1 MTEQQIRSVYRGGR
15 GIPEHMIY
23 SVLAYF
29 NDHLPPGDFL
39 CALLANNF
47 METCLCADEQ
57 NLVALPAWAA
67 LLYNEA
73 PSGSCGSHEKVE
85 AWLAMRQDADYDF

>member
-1 MTEQQIRSVYRGGR
+1 MTEQQIRRISRGGL
-15 GIPEHMIY
+15 GIPEYMIGA
-23 SVLAYF
+23 VLRYF
-29 NDHLPPGDFL
+29 NDRIQPGDFL
-39 CALLANNF
+39 ESLLENDF
-47 METCLCADEQ
+47 MAACQYADEQ